1 MTGSCCRALRGAI
14 TVEENTADEILQAT
28 SQLLQE
34 MAQKNSVSIDDM
46 VSIFLTLTPDLNAA
60 FPALAARS
68 LGWSQVPLLCC
79 SEIAVP
85 GGLPR
90 CIRVLMHI
98 NSAKKQSEMRH
109 VYLRQA
115 VNLRQD
121 LML

>member
-28 SQLLQE
+28 SLLLQE
-34 MAQKNSVSIDDM
+34 MVQKNAVSIDDM

-68 LGWSQVPLLCC
+68 LGWSQVPLLCA

-98 NSAKKQSEMRH
+98 NTEKKPAELKH
-109 VYLRQA
+109 VYLRKA
-115 VNLRQD
+115 VTLRQD
-121 LML
+121 LVP

>member
-1 MTGSCCRALRGAI
+1 MTGSCRALRGAI
-14 TVEENTADEILQAT
+14 TVDENTADEILQAT
-28 SQLLQE
+28 SQLLLE
-34 MAQKNSVSIDDM
+34 MVQRNAISIDDM

-68 LGWSQVPLLCC
+68 LGWSQVPLLCA

-98 NSAKKQSEMRH
+98 NSAKKQAELKH

-115 VNLRQD
+115 VTLRQD
-121 LML
+121 LVP

>member
-14 TVEENTADEILQAT
+14 TVEENTADEILKAT
-28 SQLLQE
+28 RQLLLE
-34 MAQKNSVSIDDM
+34 MVQKNAVSIDDM
-46 VSIFLTLTPDLNAA
+46 VSIFLTMTPDLNAT

-68 LGWSQVPLLCC
+68 LGWSQVPLLCG

-98 NSAKKQSEMRH
+98 NSEKKQSELKH
-109 VYLRQA
+109 VYLREA
-115 VNLRQD
+115 VMLRQD
-121 LML
+121 LMK

>member
-28 SQLLQE
+28 SQLLLE
-34 MAQKNSVSIDDM
+34 MVQRNAVSIDDM

-68 LGWSQVPLLCC
+68 LGWSQVPLLCS

-98 NSAKKQSEMRH
+98 NSEKKQAELKH
-109 VYLRQA
+109 VYLREA
-115 VNLRQD
+115 VTLRQD
-121 LML
+121 LVP